1 MQECFQQYPE
11 LYADYDESEVVE
23 EGKKEGEEEVGK
35 REKEGTVMTAEQAKI
50 SADSGSKLLTS
61 SSAS

>member
-11 LYADYDESEVVE
+11 LYADYDESDMAE
-23 EGKKEGEEEVGK
+23 EGKKEGER
-35 REKEGTVMTAEQAKI
+35 REKEETVMATEQTKI